1 MSSWVH
7 NRLDITEMT
16 PKSQSLAMKFCVLN
30 STQIAQAQV
39 ASTFLVLFLLEVISF
54 TELGILFAIQFGL
67 MALLDYPT
75 GALGDAIG
83 HKMVLAFAYVTY
95 GISIVFLLIGNSF
108 VEFLLFAALTAI
120 GGSQESGALQSWFDN
135 NYRITMGDKDK
146 DRKIFGAFFGK
157 MQAIARIISGSMFI
171 GGGVIAAAFSR
182 KILFIC
188 QLCLILIA
196 LGFIILLMNNE
207 EGIEMPQRTLKAYIE
222 RLRGGLQFVASSRGI
237 LLYFLCT
244 AAFFATISIWGGLML
259 FPFYE
264 GYSGSDEYIGLLR
277 AIVYATGIFWQL
289 FGARMSKRVDNI
301 HRGQFL
307 TTLMLQIVFYS
318 LVFGFYTLFPPPNAF
333 VLTSFVGVVI
343 LFQFISLSI
352 SLERIFRRRL
362 LIELV
367 PDKYRN
373 AVYSFMPT
381 LQLLFSVPMII
392 LGGFVI
398 TQYGFPAGLLLIIS
412 MGLFIV
418 PGLGLALYWLS
429 RPKIDD
435 IALFTD
441 IEASLNDVPARVI
454 G

>member
-1 MSSWVH
+1 MGSWVH
-7 NRLDITEMT
+7 NRLEITEMT

-83 HKMVLAFAYVTY
+83 HKMVLAFAYCCY
-95 GISIVFLLIGNSF
+95 AISIIFLLIGNSF
-108 VEFLLFAALTAI
+108 VEFVIYAALTAL

-135 NYRITMGDKDK
+135 NYRITMGDNDK
-146 DRKIFGAFFGK
+146 DRKIFGAFSGK
-157 MQAIARIISGSMFI
+157 MQVLARIISGSMFI
-171 GGGVIAAAFSR
+171 GGGIIAAAHSR
-182 KILFIC
+182 RILFIG
-188 QLCLILIA
+188 QLCLVLIA
-196 LGFIILLMNNE
+196 LGFIVLLMNNE
-207 EGIEMPQRTLKAYIE
+207 ESIEIPQRTLKAYID
-222 RLRGGLQFVASSRGI
+222 RLKGGLQFVASTRGT

-259 FPFYE
+259 LPFYE
-264 GYSGSDEYIGLLR
+264 SYAGGDEYIGLLR
-277 AIVYATGIFWQL
+277 AIIYASGIFWQL
-289 FGARMSKRVDNI
+289 LGARMSKRVDNI

-318 LVFGFYTLFPPPNAF
+318 LVFGFYNLFPPPNAF
-333 VLTSFVGVVI
+333 VLASFVGVII

-352 SLERIFRRRL
+352 GLESIFRRRL

-373 AVYSFMPT
+373 SVYSLMPT

-398 TQYGFPAGLLLIIS
+398 TQYGFTGGLLLIIS
-412 MGLFIV
+412 MGVFIV

-441 IEASLNDVPARVI
+441 IEASLNDVPARMI

>member
-7 NRLDITEMT
+7 NRLEITEMT
-16 PKSQSLAMKFCVLN
+16 PKSQSLAIKFCALN

-67 MALLDYPT
+67 TALLDYPT

-83 HKMVLAFAYVTY
+83 HKMVLAFAYCCY
-95 GISIVFLLIGNSF
+95 AGSIVFLLIGNSF
-108 VEFLLFAALTAI
+108 MEFILFAALTAL
-120 GGSQESGALQSWFDN
+120 GGSQESGTLQSWFDN
-135 NYRITMGDKDK
+135 NYRVTMGDKDK

-171 GGGVIAAAFSR
+171 GGGIIAAAHSR

-188 QLCLILIA
+188 QLFLVLIA

-207 EGIEMPQRTLKAYIE
+207 EGIEIPQRTLNAYID
-222 RLRGGLQFVASSRGI
+222 RLKGGLQFVASSRGT

-277 AIVYATGIFWQL
+277 AIIFATGIFWQL
-289 FGARMSKRVDNI
+289 FGARLSKKVDNI

-307 TTLMLQIVFYS
+307 TTLMLQIVFFS
-318 LVFGFYTLFPPPNAF
+318 LVFGFYNLFPPPNAF

-352 SLERIFRRRL
+352 GLERIFRRRL

-367 PDKYRN
+367 PNKYRN

-381 LQLLFSVPMII
+381 LQLL
-392 LGGFVI
+392 
-398 TQYGFPAGLLLIIS
+398 
-412 MGLFIV
+412 
-418 PGLGLALYWLS
+418 
-429 RPKIDD
+429 
-435 IALFTD
+435 
-441 IEASLNDVPARVI
+441 
-454 G
+454 